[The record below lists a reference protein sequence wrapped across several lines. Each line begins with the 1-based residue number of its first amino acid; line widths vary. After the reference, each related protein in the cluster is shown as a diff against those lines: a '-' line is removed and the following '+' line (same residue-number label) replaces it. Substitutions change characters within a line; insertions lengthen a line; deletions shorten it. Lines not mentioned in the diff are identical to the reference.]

1 MFYLSRS
8 LIQMKIILNNNSLF
22 KSLRPFSG
30 IGFVPT
36 MGSIHRGHLSLID
49 RSNRTCK
56 KTIVSIFVN
65 PKQFNNRK
73 DFKNYPKNINNDIKI
88 LKKTKKVD
96 FLYIPKFKDV
106 YNNNKKSNIKIIKK
120 DKVLCAKYR
129 KGHFEGVLDV
139 MERLTNLINPKKIF
153 MGKKDYQQYLL
164 IKNYLKNKYKT
175 SIIPCKTI
183 RDKRKIALSSRN
195 NHLNLNGIKKASILS
210 KSLIKL
216 KRNLVN
222 SKKIKQNLR
231 IKIKYFEKLLKIKI
245 EYLELRSIKN
255 LKISNSVRG
264 SRLFVA
270 YYINNVRLIDNF

>member
-1 MFYLSRS
+1 
-8 LIQMKIILNNNSLF
+8 MKIILNNNSLF
-22 KSLRPFSG
+22 KSLRPFND

-36 MGSIHRGHLSLID
+36 MGSIHEGHLSLID
-49 RSNRTCK
+49 RSNQSCK

-65 PKQFNNRK
+65 PRQFNNKK
-73 DFKNYPKNINNDIKI
+73 DFKNYPTNINEDIKI

-106 YNNNKKSNIKIIKK
+106 YNNKKTNIKITKK

-129 KGHFEGVLDV
+129 IGHFEGVLDV
-139 MERLTNLINPKKIF
+139 MGRLTNLVNPKKIF
-153 MGKKDYQQYLL
+153 MGKKDYQQYFL
-164 IKNYLKNKYKT
+164 IKKYLKKKYKS

-183 RDKRKIALSSRN
+183 RDKSKIALSSRN
-195 NHLNLNGIKKASILS
+195 NHLDFNGIKKASFLS

-216 KRNLVN
+216 KRNLAN
-222 SKKIKQNLR
+222 SKQIKQNLR
-231 IKIKYFEKLLKIKI
+231 IQIKYFETLLKIKI

-255 LKISNSVRG
+255 LKISNTIRG

-270 YYINNVRLIDNF
+270 YYIDNVRLIDNF

>member
-1 MFYLSRS
+1 
-8 LIQMKIILNNNSLF
+8 MKIILNNNSLS
-22 KSLRPFSG
+22 KSLRPFSD

-49 RSNRTCK
+49 RSNRACK

-73 DFKNYPKNINNDIKI
+73 DFKNYPKNIKNDIKI

-96 FLYIPKFKDV
+96 FLYIPKFKDI

-139 MERLTNLINPKKIF
+139 MGRLTNLVNPKKIF
-153 MGKKDYQQYLL
+153 MGKKDFQQYFL
-164 IKNYLKNKYKT
+164 IKNHFKNKYDT
-175 SIIPCKTI
+175 TIIPCPTI
-183 RDKRKIALSSRN
+183 RDKNKIALSSRN
-195 NHLNLNGIKKASILS
+195 NLLNINGIKKASIFS
-210 KSLIKL
+210 KYLIKL
-216 KRNLVN
+216 KKNLLIN
-222 SKKIKQNLR
+222 KKIRHTLNK
-231 IKIKYFEKLLKIKI
+231 KVKYYEKLLNIKI
-245 EYLELRSIKN
+245 EYLELRKTN
-255 LKISNSVRG
+255 TLQLSNSVKN

>member
-1 MFYLSRS
+1 
-8 LIQMKIILNNNSLF
+8 MKIILNNNSLF
-22 KSLRPFSG
+22 KSLRPFND

-36 MGSIHRGHLSLID
+36 MGSIHEGHLSLID
-49 RSNRTCK
+49 RSNQSCK

-65 PKQFNNRK
+65 PRQFNNKK
-73 DFKNYPKNINNDIKI
+73 DFKNYPTNINEDIKI

-106 YNNNKKSNIKIIKK
+106 YNNKKTNIKITKK

-129 KGHFEGVLDV
+129 IGHFEGVLDV
-139 MERLTNLINPKKIF
+139 MGRLTNLVNPKKIF
-153 MGKKDYQQYLL
+153 MGKKDYQQYFL
-164 IKNYLKNKYKT
+164 IKKYLKKKYKS

-183 RDKRKIALSSRN
+183 RDKSKIALSSRN
-195 NHLNLNGIKKASILS
+195 NHLDFNGIKKASFLS

-216 KRNLVN
+216 KRNLAN
-222 SKKIKQNLR
+222 SKKIKQNLK
-231 IKIKYFEKLLKIKI
+231 IQIKYFEKLLKIKI

-255 LKISNSVRG
+255 LKISNTIRG

-270 YYINNVRLIDNF
+270 YYIDNVRLIDNF

>member
-22 KSLRPFSG
+22 KSLRPFSD

-36 MGSIHRGHLSLID
+36 MGSIHRGHLSLIN

-65 PKQFNNRK
+65 PKQFNNKK
-73 DFKNYPKNINNDIKI
+73 DFRNYPKNINNDIKI

-106 YNNNKKSNIKIIKK
+106 YNNKKSNIKIIKK

-153 MGKKDYQQYLL
+153 MGKKDYQQYFL
-164 IKNYLKNKYKT
+164 IKNYLKNKHKT

-195 NHLNLNGIKKASILS
+195 NHLDLNGIKKASFLS

-231 IKIKYFEKLLKIKI
+231 IKIKYFENLLKIKI

-255 LKISNSVRG
+255 LKISNTVRG

-270 YYINNVRLIDNF
+270 YYIDNVRLIDNF

>member
-1 MFYLSRS
+1 
-8 LIQMKIILNNNSLF
+8 MKIILNNNSLF
-22 KSLRPFSG
+22 KSLRPFSD

-36 MGSIHRGHLSLID
+36 MGSIHRGHLSLIN

-73 DFKNYPKNINNDIKI
+73 DLKNYPKNINNDIKI

-139 MERLTNLINPKKIF
+139 MERLTNLVNPKKIF
-153 MGKKDYQQYLL
+153 MGKKDYQQYFL

-195 NHLNLNGIKKASILS
+195 NHLDLNGIKKASFLS

-255 LKISNSVRG
+255 LKISNTVIG

-270 YYINNVRLIDNF
+270 YYIDNVRLIDNF

>member
-1 MFYLSRS
+1 MFYLSRI

-22 KSLRPFSG
+22 KSLRPFND

-36 MGSIHRGHLSLID
+36 MGSIHEGHLSLID

-65 PKQFNNRK
+65 PKQFNNKK
-73 DFKNYPKNINNDIKI
+73 DFKNYPTNIKEDIKI

-96 FLYIPKFKDV
+96 FLYIPKFKDI
-106 YNNNKKSNIKIIKK
+106 YNNSKKSNIKIGNK
-120 DKVLCAKYR
+120 DKILCAKYR

-139 MERLTNLINPKKIF
+139 MGRLTNLVNPKKIF
-153 MGKKDYQQYLL
+153 MGKKDYQQYFL

-183 RDKRKIALSSRN
+183 RNKNKIALSSRN
-195 NHLNLNGIKKASILS
+195 NHLDLNGIKKASFLT

-216 KRNLVN
+216 KRNLVKN
-222 SKKIKQNLR
+222 KKIKQNLR
-231 IKIKYFEKLLKIKI
+231 IQMKYFEKFLKIKI

-255 LKISNSVRG
+255 LKISNTVRN

-270 YYINNVRLIDNF
+270 YYIDNVRLIDNF

>member
-1 MFYLSRS
+1 
-8 LIQMKIILNNNSLF
+8 MKIILNNNSLF
-22 KSLRPFSG
+22 KSLRPFSD

-36 MGSIHRGHLSLID
+36 MGSIHRGHLSLIN
-49 RSNRTCK
+49 RSNRACK

-73 DFKNYPKNINNDIKI
+73 DFKNYPKNISNDIKI

-96 FLYIPKFKDV
+96 FLFIPKFKDV

-139 MERLTNLINPKKIF
+139 MERLANLINPKKIF
-153 MGKKDYQQYLL
+153 MRKKDYQQYFL

-175 SIIPCKTI
+175 SIISCKTI
-183 RDKRKIALSSRN
+183 RDKNKIALSSRN
-195 NHLNLNGIKKASILS
+195 NHLDLNGIKKARFLS
-210 KSLIKL
+210 KSLINL
-216 KRNLVN
+216 KRKLVN

-231 IKIKYFEKLLKIKI
+231 IQIKYFQKLLNIKI

-255 LKISNSVRG
+255 LKISNTVRV

-270 YYINNVRLIDNF
+270 YYIDNVRLIDNF

>member
-1 MFYLSRS
+1 MFYLSRF

-22 KSLRPFSG
+22 KALRPFND

-36 MGSIHRGHLSLID
+36 MGSIHEGHLSLIE
-49 RSNRTCK
+49 RSNQTCK

-65 PKQFNNRK
+65 PKQFNNKK
-73 DFKNYPKNINNDIKI
+73 DFKNYPTNIKEDIKI

-106 YNNNKKSNIKIIKK
+106 YNNNKKSNIKITKK
-120 DKVLCAKYR
+120 DKILCAKFR

-139 MERLTNLINPKKIF
+139 MGRLTNLVNPKKIF
-153 MGKKDYQQYLL
+153 MGKKDYQQYFL
-164 IKNYLKNKYKT
+164 IKNYLKNKYKA
-175 SIIPCKTI
+175 SIVPCKTI
-183 RDKRKIALSSRN
+183 RNKNKIALSSRN
-195 NHLNLNGIKKASILS
+195 NHLDLNGIKKASVLS

-216 KRNLVN
+216 KKNLEN
-222 SKKIKQNLR
+222 SKKIKQNL
-231 IKIKYFEKLLKIKI
+231 KIQMKYFEKFLKINI

-255 LKISNSVRG
+255 LKISNTVKG

-270 YYINNVRLIDNF
+270 YYIDNVRLIDNF

>member
-1 MFYLSRS
+1 
-8 LIQMKIILNNNSLF
+8 MKIILNNNSLF
-22 KSLRPFSG
+22 KSLRPFSD

-49 RSNRTCK
+49 RSNRACK

-106 YNNNKKSNIKIIKK
+106 FNNNKKSNIKIIKK

-139 MERLTNLINPKKIF
+139 MGRLTNLVNPKKIF
-153 MGKKDYQQYLL
+153 MGKKDYQQYFL

-183 RDKRKIALSSRN
+183 RDKSKIALSSRN
-195 NHLNLNGIKKASILS
+195 NHLDLNKIKKASFLS

-231 IKIKYFEKLLKIKI
+231 IQIKYFEKLLKIKI

-255 LKISNSVRG
+255 LKISNTVRG

-270 YYINNVRLIDNF
+270 YYIDNVRLIDNF

>member
-1 MFYLSRS
+1 MFYLSRI

-22 KSLRPFSG
+22 KSLRPFND

-36 MGSIHRGHLSLID
+36 MGSIHEGHLSLID

-65 PKQFNNRK
+65 PKQFNNKK
-73 DFKNYPKNINNDIKI
+73 DFKNYPTNIKEDIKI

-96 FLYIPKFKDV
+96 FLYIPKFKDI
-106 YNNNKKSNIKIIKK
+106 YNNSKKSNIKIGNK
-120 DKVLCAKYR
+120 DKILCAKYR

-139 MERLTNLINPKKIF
+139 MGRLTNLVNPKKIF
-153 MGKKDYQQYLL
+153 MGKKDYQQYFL

-183 RDKRKIALSSRN
+183 RNKNKIALSSRN
-195 NHLNLNGIKKASILS
+195 NHLDLNGIKKASFLT

-216 KRNLVN
+216 KRNLVKN
-222 SKKIKQNLR
+222 KKIKQNLR
-231 IKIKYFEKLLKIKI
+231 IQMKYFEKFLKIKI

-255 LKISNSVRG
+255 LKISNTVRD

-270 YYINNVRLIDNF
+270 YYIDNVRLIDNF

>member
-1 MFYLSRS
+1 
-8 LIQMKIILNNNSLF
+8 MKIILNNNSLF
-22 KSLRPFSG
+22 KVLRPFND

-36 MGSIHRGHLSLID
+36 MGSIHEGHLSLIE

-65 PKQFNNRK
+65 PKQFNNK
-73 DFKNYPKNINNDIKI
+73 IDFKNYPTNIKEDIKI

-106 YNNNKKSNIKIIKK
+106 YSNNKKSNIKITKK
-120 DKVLCAKYR
+120 DKILCAKFR

-139 MERLTNLINPKKIF
+139 MGRLTNLVNPKKIF
-153 MGKKDYQQYLL
+153 MGKKDYQQYFL
-164 IKNYLKNKYKT
+164 IKNYLKNKYKA

-183 RDKRKIALSSRN
+183 RNKNKIALSSRN
-195 NHLNLNGIKKASILS
+195 NHLDLNGIKKASFLT

-216 KRNLVN
+216 KRNLVKN
-222 SKKIKQNLR
+222 KKIKQNLR
-231 IKIKYFEKLLKIKI
+231 IQMKYFEKFLKINI

-255 LKISNSVRG
+255 LKISNTVRD

-270 YYINNVRLIDNF
+270 YYIDKVRLIDNF

>member
-1 MFYLSRS
+1 MFYLSRF

-22 KSLRPFSG
+22 KSLRPFND

-36 MGSIHRGHLSLID
+36 MGSIHEGHLSLID

-65 PKQFNNRK
+65 PKQFNNKK
-73 DFKNYPKNINNDIKI
+73 DFKNYPTNIKEDIRI

-96 FLYIPKFKDV
+96 FLYIPKFKDI
-106 YNNNKKSNIKIIKK
+106 YNNSKKSNIKIGNK
-120 DKVLCAKYR
+120 DKILCAKYR

-139 MERLTNLINPKKIF
+139 MGRLTNLVNPKKIF
-153 MGKKDYQQYLL
+153 MGKKDYQQYFL

-183 RDKRKIALSSRN
+183 RNKNKIALSSRN
-195 NHLNLNGIKKASILS
+195 NHLDLNGIKKASFLT

-216 KRNLVN
+216 KRNLVKN
-222 SKKIKQNLR
+222 KKIKQNLR
-231 IKIKYFEKLLKIKI
+231 IQMKYFEKFLKIKI

-255 LKISNSVRG
+255 LKISNTVRD

-270 YYINNVRLIDNF
+270 YYIDNVRLIDNF

>member
-22 KSLRPFSG
+22 KSLRPFND

-36 MGSIHRGHLSLID
+36 MGSIHKGHISLID
-49 RSNRTCK
+49 RSNRACK

-65 PKQFNNRK
+65 PKQFNDKK
-73 DFKNYPKNINNDIKI
+73 DFKSYPTNIKEDIKI

-96 FLYIPKFKDV
+96 FLYIPKFKDI
-106 YNNNKKSNIKIIKK
+106 YDNNKKSNIKIKKK
-120 DKVLCAKYR
+120 DKILCAKYR

-139 MERLTNLINPKKIF
+139 MGRLTNLVNPKKIF
-153 MGKKDYQQYLL
+153 MGKKDYQQYFL
-164 IKNYLKNKYKT
+164 IKKYLKNKYKT

-183 RDKRKIALSSRN
+183 RNKSKMALSSRN
-195 NHLNLNGIKKASILS
+195 NHLDLDGIKKASFLS

-216 KRNLVN
+216 KRNLKN

-231 IKIKYFEKLLKIKI
+231 IKMKKLEKLLKIKI
-245 EYLELRSIKN
+245 EYLELRSIKS
-255 LKISNSVRG
+255 LKISNTVRG
-264 SRLFVA
+264 SRLFIA

>member
-1 MFYLSRS
+1 
-8 LIQMKIILNNNSLF
+8 MKIILNNNSLF
-22 KSLRPFSG
+22 KSLRPFND

-36 MGSIHRGHLSLID
+36 MGSIHEGHLSLID

-56 KTIVSIFVN
+56 KTIVSIFIN
-65 PKQFNNRK
+65 PKQFNNKK
-73 DFKNYPKNINNDIKI
+73 DFKSYPTNIKEDIKI

-106 YNNNKKSNIKIIKK
+106 YINNKKSNIKITKK

-139 MERLTNLINPKKIF
+139 MGRLTNLVNPRKIF

-164 IKNYLKNKYKT
+164 IKKYLENKYKT
-175 SIIPCKTI
+175 SIVPCKTI
-183 RDKRKIALSSRN
+183 RNKSKIALSSRN
-195 NHLNLNGIKKASILS
+195 NHLDLNGIKKASFLS

-216 KRNLVN
+216 KKNLKN

-231 IKIKYFEKLLKIKI
+231 TQINYFEKFLKIKI

-255 LKISNSVRG
+255 LKMSNTVRD
-264 SRLFVA
+264 SRLFIA
-270 YYINNVRLIDNF
+270 YYIDNVRLIDNF

>member
-22 KSLRPFSG
+22 KSLRPFSD

-36 MGSIHRGHLSLID
+36 MGSIHRGHLSLIN

-153 MGKKDYQQYLL
+153 MGKKDYQQYFL

-175 SIIPCKTI
+175 SIISCKTI

-195 NHLNLNGIKKASILS
+195 NHLDLNGIKKASFLS

-216 KRNLVN
+216 KSNLVN

-255 LKISNSVRG
+255 LKISNTVRG

-270 YYINNVRLIDNF
+270 YYIDNVRLIDNF

>member
-22 KSLRPFSG
+22 KSLRPFSD

-36 MGSIHRGHLSLID
+36 MGSIHRGHLSLIN

-106 YNNNKKSNIKIIKK
+106 YNNKKSNIKIIKK

-153 MGKKDYQQYLL
+153 MGKKDYQQYFL
-164 IKNYLKNKYKT
+164 IKNYLKNKYNT
-175 SIIPCKTI
+175 FIIPCKTI

-195 NHLNLNGIKKASILS
+195 NHLDLNGIKKASFLS

-231 IKIKYFEKLLKIKI
+231 IKIKYFENLLKIKI

-255 LKISNSVRG
+255 LKISNTVRG

-270 YYINNVRLIDNF
+270 YYIDNVRLIDNF